1 MANYFIYGNVNSL
14 TYGVMISGSGTFN
27 KPQRRVEK
35 ITIPGR
41 NGDVFVADNGFENV
55 TVSYPAFIAR
65 GFEHKY
71 HEFIEAML
79 SQEGYCKLEDTY
91 DINHYRMGIFQAP
104 EEAEVGTLNR
114 TGKFTLEFDCQPQ
127 RWLKTLSEFET
138 VWTQGDPL
146 LSIHCVNPTKY
157 IAQPIIRVYGYGGI
171 WLYATDNVGYMNI
184 TMDISDY
191 SQEYSGYD
199 HVDIDSE
206 IEECYYGGVSL
217 NSFVEMTQSGALAR
231 SLFPALLPGDTH
243 ISIPEVASQTT
254 IDRIDIKTRFWTI

>member
-79 SQEGYCKLEDTY
+79 AQEGYCKLEDTY

-114 TGKFTLEFDCQPQ
+114 AGKFTLEFDCQPQ
-127 RWLKTLSEFET
+127 RWLKMFSEYRT
-138 VWTQGDPL
+138 VWTQGETA
-146 LSIHCVNPTKY
+146 SNIRIANPTKY
-157 IAQPIIRVYGYGGI
+157 IASPVIRVYGYGNFTLNATENMGI
-171 WLYATDNVGYMNI
+171 EV
-184 TMDISDY
+184 SDY
-191 SQEYSGYD
+191 SQEYSVYD
-199 HVDIDSE
+199 HIDIDSE
-206 IEECYYGGVSL
+206 IEECYFGSTPL
-217 NSFVEMTQSGALAR
+217 NEFVNIVINGAQNAK
-231 SLFPALLPGDTH
+231 SLFPQLAPGEN
-243 ISIPEVASQTT
+243 ILAIPETASQSS